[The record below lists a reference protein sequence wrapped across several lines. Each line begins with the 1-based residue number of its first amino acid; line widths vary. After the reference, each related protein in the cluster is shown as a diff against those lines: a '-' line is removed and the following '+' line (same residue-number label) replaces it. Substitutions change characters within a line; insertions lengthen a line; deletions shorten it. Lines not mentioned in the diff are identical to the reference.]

1 MIRDIKTSI
10 AHCLDLPKGEGY
22 TEVLGILE
30 WEFVIRVCS
39 WRIK

>member
-22 TEVLGILE
+22 TVLGILE